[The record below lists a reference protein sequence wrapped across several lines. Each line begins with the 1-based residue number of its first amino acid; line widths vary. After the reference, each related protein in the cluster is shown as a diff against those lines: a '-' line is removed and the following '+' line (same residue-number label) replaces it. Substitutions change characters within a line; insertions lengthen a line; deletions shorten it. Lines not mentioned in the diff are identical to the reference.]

1 MEKEEGEKKNSKQI
15 RKKNWL
21 MRMPEKKN
29 AAIQLAEI

>member
-1 MEKEEGEKKNSKQI
+1 MEKGEGEKKNSKQI
-15 RKKNWL
+15 GKKWL